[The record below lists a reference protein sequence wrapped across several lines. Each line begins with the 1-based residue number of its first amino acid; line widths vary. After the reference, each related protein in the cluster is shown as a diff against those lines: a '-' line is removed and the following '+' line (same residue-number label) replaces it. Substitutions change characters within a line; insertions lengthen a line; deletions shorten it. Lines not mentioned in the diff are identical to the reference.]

1 MEEKRNKYN
10 KISIQMTDSKRIGSM
25 EPIFNFLF
33 NSFWDRKW
41 MKLLANLIFARYNYD
56 KRSLNLRDLNHDI
69 I

>member
-33 NSFWDRKW
+33 NSF
-41 MKLLANLIFARYNYD
+41 
-56 KRSLNLRDLNHDI
+56 
-69 I
+69 